1 MSNELRN
8 FLALS
13 YDELEQ
19 LNLKAKE
26 QRQKRVAVHKIQEE
40 RIKYLTDEKRIKAVT
55 VLFSD
60 LEGRLHMLD
69 YDKKFL
75 VKSWDNLTFDGSSI
89 RGFTAQRESDLR
101 LAMDWASFYWAPAD
115 VFGSGKV
122 LVFGEVIDKDGS
134 PYSADIRGRL
144 KGFAGEMYK
153 NEEYTLNA
161 ANEIEG
167 FLFQGSDAERRY
179 NETGKFEYVNT
190 GGYYHSLPGDP
201 LRTFIDTTAE
211 VQRAMG
217 FQNEKDHPE
226 VAPSQFEINY
236 GYGEVVQAADQIQLY
251 KLICRQVA
259 TRMGLTAC
267 FLPKPV
273 VGVNGNGMHTNVSI
287 SKGGKNIYWDPKGEE
302 KLSKFGWA
310 FVDRILTHGND
321 ICLLLNASVNAYR
334 RLDPHFEAPNQLK
347 ASPVD
352 RGSMIRIPIGNERSM
367 RVEVRSVAPDANP
380 YLVMYSIFRTG
391 IEGETAKIKN
401 LRQAERY
408 LPDNVYLALDNFRKA
423 DWTTKLLGE
432 DVKARYGALKQAA
445 ADRCARHSA
454 RLSKCR
460 KCSTTTRSTINSC
473 GICFRQI
480 PQGSGEWGGSPV
492 TKSTR
497 FSLVHSSHS
506 RRRAHAL
513 NRSGRLRHSWPLLR
527 PMPRRFLPYWLRP
540 SMLLRCAQRCNRR
553 TSPSPQQRA
562 RSTAASSHRAFRSW
576 SWRRSAFG
584 SHGPYP
590 G

>member
-1 MSNELRN
+1 MSTEFRN
-8 FLALS
+8 FLALP
-13 YDELEQ
+13 YDELEE
-19 LNLKAKE
+19 LNLKAKK
-26 QRQKRVAVHKIQEE
+26 QRQDRVAPHKVQEE
-40 RIKYLTDEKRIKAVT
+40 RIKYLSDEKRIKAVT

-75 VKSWDNLTFDGSSI
+75 IKSWDNLTFDGSSI

-101 LAMDWASFYWAPAD
+101 LAMDWGSFYWAPAD

-144 KGFAGEMYK
+144 KAFAGEMYK

-432 DVKARYGALKQAA
+432 DVKARYGDLKQAA
-445 ADRCARHSA
+445 ADRCARQLGTFVKVPEVQYHHEVY
-454 RLSKCR
+454 
-460 KCSTTTRSTINSC
+460 N
-473 GICFRQI
+473 Q
-480 PQGSGEWGGSPV
+480 
-492 TKSTR
+492 
-497 FSLVHSSHS
+497 
-506 RRRAHAL
+506 
-513 NRSGRLRHSWPLLR
+513 
-527 PMPRRFLPYWLRP
+527 FLWN
-540 SMLLRCAQRCNRR
+540 M
-553 TSPSPQQRA
+553 
-562 RSTAASSHRAFRSW
+562 F
-576 SWRRSAFG
+576 
-584 SHGPYP
+584 
-590 G
+590 

>member
-1 MSNELRN
+1 MSNDLRN

-13 YDELEQ
+13 YDELEE
-19 LNLKAKE
+19 LNLKAKD
-26 QRQKRVAVHKIQEE
+26 QRNARTAIHKIQEQ
-40 RIKYLTDEKRIKAVT
+40 RTKYLTDEKRIKAVT

-75 VKSWDNLTFDGSSI
+75 IKSWDNLTFDGSSI

-101 LAMDWASFYWAPAD
+101 LAMDWNSFYWAPSD
-115 VFGSGKV
+115 FFGSGKV

-134 PYSADIRGRL
+134 PYTADIRGAL
-144 KGFAGEMYK
+144 KLFAEGLHKKEG
-153 NEEYTLNA
+153 YTLNA

-167 FLFQGSDAERRY
+167 FLFKGADAERHY
-179 NETGKFEYVNT
+179 HESGKFEYVNT

-201 LRTFIDTTAE
+201 LRTFIDTAAE

-236 GYGEVVQAADQIQLY
+236 GYGDVLAAADQIQLY

-259 TRMGLTAC
+259 NKMGFTAS

-273 VGVNGNGMHTNVSI
+273 VGVNGSGMHTNVSV
-287 SKGGKNIYWDPKGEE
+287 SKDGKNLFWDPKGEE
-302 KLSKFGWA
+302 KLSKLGWS

-321 ICLLLNASVNAYR
+321 ICLLLNPSVNAYR

-352 RGSMIRIPIGNERSM
+352 RGSMIRIPIGNEKSM

-380 YLVMYSIFRTG
+380 YLVMLSIFKSG
-391 IEGETAKIKN
+391 LEGETSKIKN

-408 LPDNVYLALDNFRKA
+408 LPDNIYTALENFRKA
-423 DWTTKLLGE
+423 EWSTKLLGA
-432 DVKARYGALKQAA
+432 DVKARYADLKQAA
-445 ADRCARHSA
+445 ADRCAR
-454 RLSKCR
+454 
-460 KCSTTTRSTINSC
+460 
-473 GICFRQI
+473 
-480 PQGSGEWGGSPV
+480 
-492 TKSTR
+492 
-497 FSLVHSSHS
+497 
-506 RRRAHAL
+506 AL
-513 NRSGRLRHSWPLLR
+513 GTFVKAAEVQYHHEVYNQ
-527 PMPRRFLPYWLRP
+527 FLWNL
-540 SMLLRCAQRCNRR
+540 
-553 TSPSPQQRA
+553 
-562 RSTAASSHRAFRSW
+562 F
-576 SWRRSAFG
+576 
-584 SHGPYP
+584 
-590 G
+590 